1 VDVTLAGD
9 LVKMP
14 RWLFLPFASPSDHSF
29 LYFEVESK
37 TALYVHPLSQP
48 HFRPARLDKQLFH
61 KFLGNQLSTLS
72 GSLDLTSESSVIL
85 EIETLTSII
94 VKCARAARI
103 RTAPLSFSA
112 KNLPWWSR
120 ELCALRTK
128 TRKAFKVWSH
138 DKSESNRASYKT
150 AKSIYQRN
158 LRKAKN
164 RTWSCYR
171 TTASNSDTFKALSSF
186 TGKCKFISL
195 PETIIINGE
204 LVSDPSVIV
213 EHCTDHFFPSKRP
226 SMAAHA
232 ETERLVETALS
243 CPVSTP
249 VPLISDWEFNS
260 GVSSLNPDSSPGNNG
275 QRATHLILCIPSIQ
289 ARLIAILNACL
300 LLCFFPVSWKSV
312 KVTIIGKPNKKSY
325 DYLQNF
331 RPIGLGSNLAKILEK
346 MILGRLNW
354 HADST
359 ATGSVRSNMVFWQ
372 VNLLKLLPIHL
383 RLFLEMVSRSNTSLL
398 PRSLTLRVPSTLL
411 GTLPLLLLLLC
422 LKDLVTVAD
431 WPQGASRSTVRGTPT
446 SSSVSQAREDSRFES
461 SV

>member
-1 VDVTLAGD
+1 
-9 LVKMP
+9 
-14 RWLFLPFASPSDHSF
+14 
-29 LYFEVESK
+29 
-37 TALYVHPLSQP
+37 
-48 HFRPARLDKQLFH
+48 
-61 KFLGNQLSTLS
+61 
-72 GSLDLTSESSVIL
+72 
-85 EIETLTSII
+85 
-94 VKCARAARI
+94 
-103 RTAPLSFSA
+103 
-112 KNLPWWSR
+112 
-120 ELCALRTK
+120 
-128 TRKAFKVWSH
+128 
-138 DKSESNRASYKT
+138 
-150 AKSIYQRN
+150 
-158 LRKAKN
+158 
-164 RTWSCYR
+164 
-171 TTASNSDTFKALSSF
+171 
-186 TGKCKFISL
+186 
-195 PETIIINGE
+195 
-204 LVSDPSVIV
+204 
-213 EHCTDHFFPSKRP
+213 
-226 SMAAHA
+226 MAAHA

-249 VPLISDWEFNS
+249 VPLIRDWEFNS

-312 KVTIIGKPNKKSY
+312 KVTIIGKPNKKYY

-383 RLFLEMVSRSNTSLL
+383 RLLLKMVSRSNTSLL

-411 GTLPLLLLLLC
+411 VTLPLLLLLLC

-446 SSSVSQAREDSRFES
+446 SSSVS
-461 SV
+461 